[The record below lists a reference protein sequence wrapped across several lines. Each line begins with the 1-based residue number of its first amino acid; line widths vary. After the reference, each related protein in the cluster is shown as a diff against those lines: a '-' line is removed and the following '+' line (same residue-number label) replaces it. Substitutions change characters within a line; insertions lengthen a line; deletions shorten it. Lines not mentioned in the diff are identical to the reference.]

1 MSTDLDR
8 RLREVLHEVADVP
21 APEFAPAAA
30 LTGARRRRRRRT
42 TALVAGVAAVV
53 AAAIAVPTVALRPG
67 PAQPAASTGG
77 SAVAGYAYAHPR
89 IVERS
94 NLGDYRVFDGRSGRY
109 VATPWRTAVPSPD
122 GRLAA
127 VSAWNA
133 GKVGIVAADRILDQ
147 TAVRWIDNSLG
158 GGGDPRISAVWS
170 PDGSRVLLDAYFSSA
185 LVASGSGERY
195 RVEFGALL
203 VDART
208 LASRVVLLRSVQA
221 DPAAGMGK
229 IVFGPDGK
237 NFAAAMDV
245 GEISAPSGGLLVL
258 FDERGSA
265 TAQIR
270 IGTETVPD
278 QPFSPD
284 GRLVAVHSSD
294 VFYGGST
301 RVLTLSTGAE
311 VRRSDGDVVG
321 WLDDRRYL
329 VRAGGSV
336 RVVELG
342 SGRVLNEKRLA
353 PAGGDLTGVWPV
365 ALRGTAPPGAIV
377 L

>member
-8 RLREVLHEVADVP
+8 RLRAALHDVADVP

-30 LTGARRRRRRRT
+30 LTGARRRRRRRA
-42 TALVAGVAAVV
+42 TALVAGVAAVA
-53 AAAIAVPTVALRPG
+53 AAAIAVPAVALRPG
-67 PAQPAASTGG
+67 PAQPAAAAGRSV
-77 SAVAGYAYAHPR
+77 VAGYAFAHPR
-89 IVERS
+89 IVTRS
-94 NLGDYRVFDGRSGRY
+94 NLGDYRMYDRRSGRY

-122 GRLAA
+122 GRLVA
-127 VSAWNA
+127 VSAWEI
-133 GKVGIVAADRILDQ
+133 GKVGIVAADRVLDP
-147 TAVRWIDNSLG
+147 TAVKWIANSLG
-158 GGGDPRISAVWS
+158 GGGDPSISAVWS
-170 PDGSRVLLDAYFSSA
+170 PDGSRVLLDAYFAST
-185 LVASGSGERY
+185 LVENGPGERY

-208 LASRVVLLRSVQA
+208 MASRVVLLRSVQT
-221 DPAAGMGK
+221 DSPAGMGK
-229 IVFGPDGK
+229 IVFGPGGK
-237 NFAAAMDV
+237 NFAVAMDV
-245 GEISAPSGGLLVL
+245 GEVSAPSDGVLVL

-270 IGTETVPD
+270 IGPATVPD

-301 RVLTLSTGAE
+301 RVLTLATGAE
-311 VRRSDGDVVG
+311 VGRSDGDVVG
-321 WLDDRRYL
+321 WLDDRHYV

-342 SGRVLNEKRLA
+342 SGRVLAEKRLA
-353 PAGGDLTGVWPV
+353 PTGGDLTGVWPV

>member
-8 RLREVLHEVADVP
+8 RLREVLREVADVP

-30 LTGARRRRRRRT
+30 LTGVRRRRRRAA
-42 TALVAGVAAVV
+42 ALLAGVTAVV
-53 AAAIAVPTVALRPG
+53 AAAIAIPAVVLRPG

-77 SAVAGYAYAHPR
+77 SVVAGYVFANPR
-89 IVERS
+89 IVERW
-94 NLGDYRVFDGRSGRY
+94 NLGDYRVFDRRSGRY
-109 VATPWRTAVPSPD
+109 VATPWETAVPSPD
-122 GRLAA
+122 GRLVA
-127 VSAWNA
+127 VTAWNV
-133 GKVGIVAADRILDQ
+133 GKVGIVAADRVLDV
-147 TAVRWIDNSLG
+147 TAVRWIADSLRKG
-158 GGGDPRISAVWS
+158 EPSITAVWS
-170 PDGSRVLLDAYFSSA
+170 PDSSRVLLDADVSA
-185 LVASGSGERY
+185 DLVGGGTGERY
-195 RVEFGALL
+195 RVEVDALL

-208 LASRVVLLRSVQA
+208 SASRVVRLRSVQA
-221 DPAAGMGK
+221 DPLIGMPK
-229 IVFGPDGK
+229 VVFGPAGK
-237 NFAAAMDV
+237 NFAMAMDV
-245 GEISAPSGGLLVL
+245 GKIPAHGDGLLVL

-270 IGTETVPD
+270 IGRETVPD

-284 GRLVAVHSSD
+284 GRLVAVHSD
-294 VFYGGST
+294 VAYGGST
-301 RVLTLSTGAE
+301 RVLTLSTAAE

-321 WLDDRRYL
+321 WLDDGHYL
-329 VRAGGSV
+329 VRTGGSV

-342 SGRVLNEKRLA
+342 SGRVLTEKRLA